1 MLKTDEAGYIVTDEK
16 MQTAIPGLYAAG
28 DVRSK
33 PFRQVVTAVSDGAI
47 AAYEAAAYIR
57 ALEQGGAK

>member
-1 MLKTDEAGYIVTDEK
+1 MVRLLEDTISNKATMITDENMETSV
-16 MQTAIPGLYAAG
+16 PGLFVAG

-47 AAYEAAAYIR
+47 AAHVASERIR
-57 ALEQGGAK
+57 NA